1 MEHTQKWV
9 LLLVILFIVSALSA
23 QWTDVSWG
31 PVYKKDSGLFSGY
44 RFIDIDD
51 DGYYVLHEDNNGQ
64 TIVHY
69 DLNHRIVS
77 VNALMLRSPF
87 QPLLI
92 QDIVRTKAGIFLILH
107 YLDDRSKEWIMMAS
121 PFIEGEFRDPF
132 QIYAQRHKLKP
143 VDLRRAYEQFE
154 NAQADGMLVS
164 EDSTKVAFLHILP
177 GQDYKKDEYITVAVF
192 DENLKLEWQSTHFYK
207 FSKKE
212 FEITQSEVSSDGKVF
227 MVGWTHKKRSGS
239 KRGSRSEEYLPDFE
253 YKLYEIREGEIIQDI
268 VNIGDRVA
276 PLDVALFFPD
286 PKKSDF
292 LLTGFYTDDNHKT
305 RQKGL
310 FFAKGHPDVGL
321 LSSQITEFKARDLK
335 NLVSDRAI
343 SKGKGL
349 DLSYDINQ
357 LLRFDNGTLGFVAE
371 KNYVSYTNNND
382 YYNPY
387 YGYYNSF
394 YGPNYR
400 EPLFHTDDI
409 LIPVFDTEGN
419 IMTIHKVEKDFT
431 SSHRSRTSYAFA
443 QANGST
449 FLIFNDRKS
458 KDERKSANRRGSR
471 FTDIL
476 RIGPSGLIADRSTLF
491 TNVELDLD
499 FVTSNFANNDD
510 TIIISSESNRRFAFG
525 LMLLN

>member
-1 MEHTQKWV
+1 MKQTQK
-9 LLLVILFIVSALSA
+9 LGSFILIMFISTILVG
-23 QWTDVSWG
+23 QWTDVNWG
-31 PVYKKDSGLFSGY
+31 PVYKKDGGLYSGY

-51 DGYYVLHEDNNGQ
+51 YGYYVLHEDNTGH
-64 TIVHY
+64 TVVHY
-69 DLNHRIVS
+69 DLNHKIIS
-77 VNALMLRSPF
+77 VDALALRSPF

-92 QDIVRTKAGIFLILH
+92 QDIIETRSGIYLILH
-107 YLDDRSKEWIMMAS
+107 YLDDRSKEWIIMAS
-121 PFIEGEFRDPF
+121 PFIEGQFRDPF
-132 QIYAQRHKLKP
+132 QIYSQRHRLKP

-177 GQDYKKDEYITVAVF
+177 GQDYRKDEYITVAVF
-192 DENLKLEWQSTHFYK
+192 DENLQLEWKSTHYYK
-207 FSKKE
+207 FSRKD
-212 FEITQSEVSSDGKVF
+212 FEITQSAVSSHGEVF
-227 MVGWTHKKRSGS
+227 MVGWTHIKRKGS
-239 KRGSRSEEYLPDFE
+239 RRGTRSEEFLPDFE
-253 YKLYEIREGEIIQDI
+253 YKLYEIREEEIIQDI

-286 PKKSDF
+286 PSKQDF
-292 LLTGFYTDDNHKT
+292 LLTGFYTDDSHKT

-310 FFAKGHPDVGL
+310 FFANGHPEAGI
-321 LSSQITEFKARDLK
+321 LSSQLSEFKPRDLK

-357 LLRFDNGTLGFVAE
+357 LLRFDNGVLGFVAE

-394 YGPNYR
+394 YGPNMR
-400 EPLFHTDDI
+400 EPVFHTDDVV
-409 LIPVFDTEGN
+409 IPVFDAEGN
-419 IMTIHKVEKDFT
+419 ILTIHKIEKEYT
-431 SSHRSRTSYAFA
+431 SSFNARTSYAFA
-443 QANGST
+443 QAGGNT
-449 FLIFNDRKS
+449 YLIFNDRKT
-458 KDERKSANRRGSR
+458 KDERKESRRKGNR

-476 RIGPSGLIADRSTLF
+476 RIDPSGLISERNTLF
-491 TNVELDLD
+491 TNVDLDLD
-499 FVTSNFANNDD
+499 FVTSKFANNNE
-510 TIIISSESNRRFAFG
+510 TIIITSESNRRFAFG